1 MKVGAAYAFSQE
13 DEPMLAAIQAESGS
27 HDFWGMKPS
36 LIAEDIGLTKV
47 RRRMDELM
55 RAETNTED

>member
-1 MKVGAAYAFSQE
+1 
-13 DEPMLAAIQAESGS
+13 MLAAIQAESGS
-27 HDFWGMKPS
+27 QNFWAMKPS

-55 RAETNTED
+55 RAETAPIDADGFDR